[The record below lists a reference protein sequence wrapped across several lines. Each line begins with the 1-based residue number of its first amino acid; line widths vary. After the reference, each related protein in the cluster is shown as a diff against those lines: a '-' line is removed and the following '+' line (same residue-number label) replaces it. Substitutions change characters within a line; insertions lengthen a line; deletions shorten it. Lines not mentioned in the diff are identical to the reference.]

1 MTKHRQFLIFLM
13 LLVIISALVYGFLPN
28 PILVET
34 TKVSRKQLQVVIEEE
49 GKTRLKDRYQISAPL
64 TGTLNRSDWDVGD
77 QLQAGQKLYEIT
89 PLKSVLL
96 DPRRKAD
103 AKNRV
108 AAAKAALRTAKA
120 KVIADTAS
128 SEYALSEYKRIKQV
142 FDKKLISRS
151 ELERAET
158 EKRRANANLESS
170 HFSTESARYSLA
182 ETKNAL
188 KHFAAKG
195 EEKTGEKVIIHS
207 PVTGQVIAIYQQSES
222 TVDAGQILMDVGNA
236 KALEVEV
243 EVLSADAI
251 KIQSGMLVKFN
262 RWGGEQA
269 LNGRVRIIEPVGFT
283 KVSALGVEEQRVRV
297 IVDITSPAEQ
307 WLRLGDGYRVD
318 TQFILWQ
325 GQDILQIPENALFRQ
340 GENWAVFV
348 VNKGDYAELRKV
360 KLGKRSG
367 LYAQIIK
374 GLDED
379 ESIIIYPDEKIK
391 GSSKIAHN

>member
-1 MTKHRQFLIFLM
+1 
-13 LLVIISALVYGFLPN
+13 
-28 PILVET
+28 
-34 TKVSRKQLQVVIEEE
+34 
-49 GKTRLKDRYQISAPL
+49 
-64 TGTLNRSDWDVGD
+64 
-77 QLQAGQKLYEIT
+77 
-89 PLKSVLL
+89 
-96 DPRRKAD
+96 
-103 AKNRV
+103 
-108 AAAKAALRTAKA
+108 
-120 KVIADTAS
+120 
-128 SEYALSEYKRIKQV
+128 
-142 FDKKLISRS
+142 
-151 ELERAET
+151 
-158 EKRRANANLESS
+158 
-170 HFSTESARYSLA
+170 
-182 ETKNAL
+182 
-188 KHFAAKG
+188 
-195 EEKTGEKVIIHS
+195 
-207 PVTGQVIAIYQQSES
+207 
-222 TVDAGQILMDVGNA
+222 MDIGNA

-243 EVLSADAI
+243 LSSDAI

-297 IVDITSPAEQ
+297 IVDISSPAEQ

-325 GQDILQIPENALFRQ
+325 GQDILQIPENALFQQ
-340 GENWAVFV
+340 GEDWAVFV